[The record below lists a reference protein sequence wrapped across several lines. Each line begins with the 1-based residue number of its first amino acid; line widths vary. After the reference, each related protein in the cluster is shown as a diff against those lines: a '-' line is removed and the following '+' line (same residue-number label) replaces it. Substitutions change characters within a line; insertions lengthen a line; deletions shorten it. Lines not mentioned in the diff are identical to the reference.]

1 MERDEMKIQKGFTLI
16 ELMVAIVI
24 VAVLASIAIPSYRE
38 YVKRSHR
45 RAAQAVMMEIANQ
58 QHQYFAANRAYA
70 SDTDLGYT
78 LPPEV
83 DDHYNLAIT
92 RAAGPPPT
100 FTISLTATG
109 SQVTDGN
116 LSLDSQGVRTPANKW

>member
-1 MERDEMKIQKGFTLI
+1 MKIQKGFTLI

-70 SDTDLGYT
+70 SATDLGYT

-83 DDHYNLAIT
+83 DDHYDLTIT
-92 RAAGPPPT
+92 PAPGSPPT
-100 FTISLTATG
+100 FTITLEAAG
-109 SQVTDGN
+109 SQESDGD